1 MRIEQMF
8 SYRSSFYV
16 IFYCTVAA
24 CGFLFWLYQK
34 LTRSDFTIF
43 LSNSFR
49 PSKPVFHQFLSLVL
63 LLAVVSLFSEM
74 EWE

>member
-16 IFYCTVAA
+16 LFYCTVAA
-24 CGFLFWLYQK
+24 FGFLFWLFQK
-34 LTRSDFTIF
+34 FTSSDVTIF

-49 PSKPVFHQFLSLVL
+49 PSKTSVLHLFLSLVL
-63 LLAVVSLFSEM
+63 LLAVVSLF
-74 EWE
+74 WELE